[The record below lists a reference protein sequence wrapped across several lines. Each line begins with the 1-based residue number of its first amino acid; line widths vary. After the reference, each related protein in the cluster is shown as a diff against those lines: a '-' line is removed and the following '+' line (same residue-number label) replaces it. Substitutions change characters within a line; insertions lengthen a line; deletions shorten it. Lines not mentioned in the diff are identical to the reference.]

1 MANHRAFEKLGVQL
15 VGISASTSFSQ
26 KMFATSL
33 NLSYPLLSDHPDL
46 DVIRRYDIMK
56 RIGEAKQ
63 PVARGSYFL
72 IDKNGIVR
80 GKWINPPGEV
90 FPNTILLKAAEDNLP

>member
-15 VGISASTSFSQ
+15 VGSSACTSFSQ